1 MLLNFRGALKL
12 SPAAILLGTSFNTLE
27 AVSIGLLIFPPSAH
41 GAAFANLQSQAMSL
55 YIMSTVVSQITLTCG
70 GSSMPSA
77 LGSMLAEALPFL
89 RNIATSIQQELSPEH
104 PGVLPTTMVAYALT
118 SLLLGGVFFVLAA
131 LRCGRLTGYF
141 PRTVKTGVVGAVGV
155 SLFVLGLEIPFSS
168 KSAHLSYKTL
178 FEKSHLPLLA
188 ASLGPAVLLSSSGRL
203 SCLERIPKK
212 PTKHPLYIPLFCF
225 AVAGVFWLVVATC
238 KDTSMKK
245 LVSAGWLFSVE
256 NRSTQATAAAE
267 WDYWAL
273 FNFKKVE
280 WYALSAGI
288 RDIILLVL
296 IGALSLPIFASEA
309 FLERGKSDNS
319 MNHEFVG
326 HGISNT
332 IAGAI
337 GTLPNLFVLS
347 NSRFFYRAT
356 GRRPEAA
363 LVALLTLA
371 FFFFSFR
378 VLPYVPTIQASALVL
393 FVGIELMLE
402 ALWDSTASLTS
413 CEWAVVASTTMACT
427 WLGFAPGVGVGF
439 AVVVTLQFC
448 YHILD
453 SRPRVT
459 QLCTHVP
466 LSAVPYAPSLFS
478 PMSFPSDLSKE
489 MGYTVTELQSSS
501 STARLMLPVV
511 VSLKGRISSSAI
523 PSLDKIFG
531 RYCQSSHII
540 LNLEAVDSAETS
552 VAEYIQTQAKKIQ
565 KDTLFFSIVV
575 SHTQLTLKSDLK
587 RGKVDYSYSI
597 VTPPVVSA
605 PASSHCI
612 VQDDLASAQQE

>member
-1 MLLNFRGALKL
+1 MRALRGA
-12 SPAAILLGTSFNTLE
+12 
-27 AVSIGLLIFPPSAH
+27 AVDEL
-41 GAAFANLQSQAMSL
+41 
-55 YIMSTVVSQITLTCG
+55 TV
-70 GSSMPSA
+70 A
-77 LGSMLAEALPFL
+77 
-89 RNIATSIQQELSPEH
+89 
-104 PGVLPTTMVAYALT
+104 
-118 SLLLGGVFFVLAA
+118 
-131 LRCGRLTGYF
+131 
-141 PRTVKTGVVGAVGV
+141 GAVGV

-337 GTLPNLFVLS
+337 GTLPNLFVGIPASPKRDHHLCYLGAFELS
-347 NSRFFYRAT
+347 ILLSCHRPPPRSRVGCASHACILLFFIPRPALCTDHTGLGSCALRWHRADA
-356 GRRPEAA
+356 GS
-363 LVALLTLA
+363 V
-371 FFFFSFR
+371 
-378 VLPYVPTIQASALVL
+378 
-393 FVGIELMLE
+393 
-402 ALWDSTASLTS
+402 
-413 CEWAVVASTTMACT
+413 
-427 WLGFAPGVGVGF
+427 VGF
-439 AVVVTLQFC
+439 HSVT
-448 YHILD
+448 Y
-453 SRPRVT
+453 
-459 QLCTHVP
+459 
-466 LSAVPYAPSLFS
+466 
-478 PMSFPSDLSKE
+478 
-489 MGYTVTELQSSS
+489 
-501 STARLMLPVV
+501 
-511 VSLKGRISSSAI
+511 
-523 PSLDKIFG
+523 
-531 RYCQSSHII
+531 
-540 LNLEAVDSAETS
+540 
-552 VAEYIQTQAKKIQ
+552 
-565 KDTLFFSIVV
+565 
-575 SHTQLTLKSDLK
+575 
-587 RGKVDYSYSI
+587 
-597 VTPPVVSA
+597 
-605 PASSHCI
+605 
-612 VQDDLASAQQE
+612 